1 TNDGDCHR
9 LGRANSATVGDRHV
23 IFDGKLL
30 PGGGESEGEG
40 RGEGEGN
47 RAGTRPRVVGH
58 RGRERTRQKRIY
70 PARRRH
76 PERPAG
82 RGHAR
87 ARRVVVGEVDV
98 GEDERAGGLDGL
110 DGRVRTQGIRCQHR
124 RVVAAGDGDRHRL
137 GQADPE
143 IVGDRH
149 VVGDGKG
156 LAGGEEIEDVVG
168 GAERG
173 GDRPTGAYR
182 AVDARRGGQRRRQ
195 HSAQPARK
203 RGDV

>member
-1 TNDGDCHR
+1 
-9 LGRANSATVGDRHV
+9 
-23 IFDGKLL
+23 
-30 PGGGESEGEG
+30 GGGGG
-40 RGEGEGN
+40 RGAARGN
-47 RAGTRPRVVGH
+47 RIYHVG
-58 RGRERTRQKRIY
+58 RGR
-70 PARRRH
+70 

-98 GEDERAGGLDGL
+98 GKGERAGGLDGL
-110 DGRVRTQGIRCQHR
+110 DGRVRTRGIRCQHR
-124 RVVAAGDGDRHRL
+124 RVVAASDGDRHRL
-137 GQADPE
+137 GQAGPE

-149 VVGDGKG
+149 VVGDGEG
-156 LAGGEEIEDVVG
+156 LAGGEEIEGLVG

-182 AVDARRGGQRRRQ
+182 AVDAHRGGQRRRQ

-203 RGDV
+203 RGDA